1 MSGKTLTIGGLHPST
16 FLVEN
21 LRLPVEETAAIS
33 MVQDA
38 VDQAASER
46 KAVAVVSDK
55 GVGKTIS
62 LVQAE
67 AEFREGEMA
76 KSEADAG
83 YKTRRF
89 VTLQSPRSTKEEEV
103 YSVIWKAVVGTRAP
117 VRRRNRKVGPDE
129 LREKLVEY
137 IHSGNVALL
146 ALDEAEKLS
155 DVGLTVLRD
164 IMSAA
169 ESTSVRRFG
178 EGGYAAAG
186 IGMVMLG
193 ASELEP
199 RLRDWDELG
208 HRLLRIVRLEHLEN
222 EEVAGLYTRFLPG
235 IARHVEE
242 VGESFWRDWV
252 RQEVTRGK
260 SFPIRAVENHVRN
273 YVRRMAENEPEVE
286 LVDDIPF
293 DEDVFLFTL
302 DELPLVQRQR
312 GQRTG

>member
-1 MSGKTLTIGGLHPST
+1 MTPKTLKIGGLLDST

-21 LRLPVEETAAIS
+21 LRLPVEDTAAIS

-46 KAVAVVSDK
+46 KAVAVVSEK

-67 AEFREGEMA
+67 AEFREAEMA

-83 YKTRRF
+83 YKARRF

-103 YSVIWKAVVGTRAP
+103 YSVIWKAVVGTQAP
-117 VRRRNRKVGPDE
+117 IRRRNTKVAPDE

-137 IHSGNVALL
+137 IHSGNVAVL
-146 ALDEAEKLS
+146 ALDEAENLS

-164 IMSAA
+164 IMSSA
-169 ESTSVRRFG
+169 ESTSQRRFS
-178 EGGYAAAG
+178 EDGYAAAG
-186 IGMVMLG
+186 VGMVLLG
-193 ASELEP
+193 TSELDP
-199 RLRDWDELG
+199 RLRDWDEFG
-208 HRLLRIVRLEHLEN
+208 HRLVRIVRLEHLEN
-222 EEVAGLYTRFLPG
+222 EEVADLYARFLPG

-242 VGESFWRDWV
+242 VGESFWQDWV

-273 YVRRMAENEPEVE
+273 YVRRMVENDPDVEV
-286 LVDDIPF
+286 LDDIPF
-293 DEDVFLFTL
+293 VEGVFLFTL